1 MNRPVESGR
10 KEKIGWLILLGENK
24 YIEYKAVYTKT
35 LLKTVSAFANYH
47 DGVIIIGIDD
57 NKFRKIGL

>member
-1 MNRPVESGR
+1 MDA
-10 KEKIGWLILLGENK
+10 LILLGENK

-57 NKFRKIGL
+57 NKFRKIGR